1 MLNKA
6 IFNLA
11 VQSSKMMFPDYTNP
25 TNVTISS
32 YNSYT
37 VLEDCFASVM
47 LKQTGSEIIS
57 SGFLVNNTQIFS
69 ANGFNNSDYFC
80 MFFKKGDVIKNG
92 RDQMTVYLRLF
103 PLRS

>member
-6 IFNLA
+6 IFNLIA
-11 VQSSKMMFPDYTNP
+11 QGSKMMFPDYTNP
-25 TNVTISS
+25 TNVTISR

-69 ANGFNNSDYFC
+69 SDGFNNSDYFC
-80 MFFKKGDVIKNG
+80 MFFKKGDVIKND

-103 PLRS
+103 PLQA